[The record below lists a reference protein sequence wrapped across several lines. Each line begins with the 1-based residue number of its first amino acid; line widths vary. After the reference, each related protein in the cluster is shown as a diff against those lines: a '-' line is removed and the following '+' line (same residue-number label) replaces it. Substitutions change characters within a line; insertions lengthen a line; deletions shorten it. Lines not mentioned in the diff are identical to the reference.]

1 MLLLNRVLFD
11 VLIFILIFIT
21 ISGSGSDS
29 DSDSYLDLD
38 LDLIRSQMLS
48 PNQHKTRRDE
58 REIVDQINEHEKRK
72 KEKEKKISL

>member
-21 ISGSGSDS
+21 ISGSGS